1 MTRKRGQGR
10 PDTAASAD
18 GLPDREQIRRFI
30 ETAPA
35 TVGKRDIAKA
45 FGVRDR
51 GALRALL
58 KDMEADGALQRGP
71 ARSYGVVGSLPRVGV
86 LKVVEVRSD
95 GDVYAEPEQWAGPDR
110 PPRIRVSEGRPH
122 PGQKHRPRTA
132 ALGLG
137 DRFMARIDGQPGRA
151 RAQVL
156 KRLERVAELVLGV
169 VKAEGAY
176 FRLIP
181 TDKRLRM
188 EFNIPEDMLGDAR
201 VGELVS
207 AEPMARHRALG
218 LQNVRVLER
227 LGDPFGPRALSLI
240 AISQHGLPARF
251 DDAAL
256 AEAARAATR
265 PLGARADLTAMPFVA
280 IDPLDA
286 RDHDDA
292 IWAEP
297 VEGGGWRIAVAIA
310 DVSYYVRPGDA
321 IDREARRRGNSAYF
335 PDRVVPMLPE
345 ALSADACSL
354 KAGTDK
360 AALVCHMSVGPR
372 GAVTGFR
379 FERAR
384 IRLAANIAYEN
395 AQAAIDAQAGDA
407 LPLLDPLW
415 GAWRALDAA
424 RQRREPLDLD
434 LPEKRIELDADGRV
448 VGVRRR
454 ERLDAHRVVED
465 FMIAANVSAAKAL
478 EQAAFPCVYRI
489 HEAPPREKVMALKTY
504 LESLGV
510 PLALGQVLRPA
521 LFNDILRRTAGSQ
534 SVEEISE
541 QILRT
546 QTQAVYSVDNVGH
559 FGLALASY
567 AHFTSP
573 IRRYADLLVHR
584 ALVRALDLGE
594 GGLGDQDLRSLGA
607 TADHISMTER
617 RAMMAERDTIDR
629 YVAQYLSGRIGA
641 VMPGRVT
648 GATRF
653 GLFVALV
660 ESGGDGLVPIS
671 TLGDERFHVDD
682 ATQSLEGA
690 STGVRYT
697 VGMRLDVRLVDAD
710 VLTGTLRLALAD
722 RPEPAFAQRPPRLLH
737 RRGRR

>member
-1 MTRKRGQGR
+1 M
-10 PDTAASAD
+10 
-18 GLPDREQIRRFI
+18 
-30 ETAPA
+30 
-35 TVGKRDIAKA
+35 
-45 FGVRDR
+45 
-51 GALRALL
+51 
-58 KDMEADGALQRGP
+58 
-71 ARSYGVVGSLPRVGV
+71 
-86 LKVVEVRSD
+86 
-95 GDVYAEPEQWAGPDR
+95 
-110 PPRIRVSEGRPH
+110 
-122 PGQKHRPRTA
+122 
-132 ALGLG
+132 
-137 DRFMARIDGQPGRA
+137 
-151 RAQVL
+151 
-156 KRLERVAELVLGV
+156 
-169 VKAEGAY
+169 
-176 FRLIP
+176 
-181 TDKRLRM
+181 
-188 EFNIPEDMLGDAR
+188 
-201 VGELVS
+201 
-207 AEPMARHRALG
+207 
-218 LQNVRVLER
+218 
-227 LGDPFGPRALSLI
+227 
-240 AISQHGLPARF
+240 
-251 DDAAL
+251 
-256 AEAARAATR
+256 
-265 PLGARADLTAMPFVA
+265 
-280 IDPLDA
+280 
-286 RDHDDA
+286 
-292 IWAEP
+292 
-297 VEGGGWRIAVAIA
+297 
-310 DVSYYVRPGDA
+310 
-321 IDREARRRGNSAYF
+321 
-335 PDRVVPMLPE
+335 
-345 ALSADACSL
+345 
-354 KAGTDK
+354 
-360 AALVCHMSVGPR
+360 
-372 GAVTGFR
+372 
-379 FERAR
+379 
-384 IRLAANIAYEN
+384 
-395 AQAAIDAQAGDA
+395 
-407 LPLLDPLW
+407 
-415 GAWRALDAA
+415 
-424 RQRREPLDLD
+424 
-434 LPEKRIELDADGRV
+434 PEKRIELDADGRV

-594 GGLGDQDLRSLGA
+594 DGLGDQDLRSLGA

-690 STGVRYT
+690 
-697 VGMRLDVRLVDAD
+697 
-710 VLTGTLRLALAD
+710 
-722 RPEPAFAQRPPRLLH
+722 
-737 RRGRR
+737 RRACAIRSACVWTCGWSMPTC